1 MLMCVGAWSL
11 MGFVKDS
18 NIRAVVALPEVDG
31 EEEELEDD
39 WDAIS
44 I

>member
-1 MLMCVGAWSL
+1 VQSTHTLMGIGAWSL

-18 NIRAVVALPEVDG
+18 DIRAVVALPEVDG

-39 WDAIS
+39 
-44 I
+44 

>member
-1 MLMCVGAWSL
+1 MCIGAWSL

-18 NIRAVVALPEVDG
+18 DIRAVVALPEVDG
-31 EEEELEDD
+31 KEEELEDD

>member
-1 MLMCVGAWSL
+1 

-18 NIRAVVALPEVDG
+18 DIRAVAALPEVDG
-31 EEEELEDD
+31 EEEELEDN

>member
-1 MLMCVGAWSL
+1 

-18 NIRAVVALPEVDG
+18 DIRAVVALPEVDG
-31 EEEELEDD
+31 EEEELEDN

>member
-1 MLMCVGAWSL
+1 